1 MLLAEHNL
9 EDFLGNV
16 LRGVSKIVGCNS
28 TNLVVINESAREM
41 RVRIGATA
49 NDYPVL
55 AELESVLGQSFQGLS
70 VPLETAA
77 DGLIGQVWR
86 DGGLRET
93 SSLASLVGSAIPQ
106 AIIEQFEQR
115 AGDRRILVAP
125 TMGARRRYGVL
136 LFEKPGRRPYTRQQ
150 REVLLRYARRIGEI
164 LEDDVMG
171 ERARLAPDG
180 AAELGGVL
188 LDETGRLAGNTS
200 GDGQLGAAV
209 AQQLGEQVQAWLT
222 AGAAAPA
229 PAVVLADGRHISCQA
244 FSLAGR
250 QAALCRV
257 APAPDSGTASLETQ
271 LLQLTLGAPA
281 PALFLD
287 PDGSVTSTNRAAE
300 SLFGRPDGDLIGQ
313 PVDGLVWE
321 PAELS
326 RRLAE
331 QTLTPGAPAAEL
343 KATIRRPEGSL
354 RPVRIEAL
362 LLADDRDRAIGYLVL
377 LRPRGPESEAPGP
390 EQLVDQERLA
400 TMGEMAAQLAHEI
413 RSPLVAI
420 GATLDNLSR
429 RQDDARQ
436 QGTLAAVGRE
446 INRMDMILRK
456 YLAARDDVVF
466 AETPLDALLA
476 EVRRLLEGAWHE
488 ADKHITLETAPG
500 SSVHGD
506 HDTLKHV
513 FFNLVL
519 NALEASP
526 AGGTVELRS
535 ERGDGT
541 VTVWIADRGPGL
553 SVPADQC
560 LQPFFTTKSNGSGLG
575 LPVCA
580 KLIRSH
586 GGLLELDNRP
596 GGGCCVRVVL
606 PASRPGGDGG

>member
-1 MLLAEHNL
+1 MHPADHNL
-9 EDFLGNV
+9 EEFLGNV

-55 AELESVLGQSFQGLS
+55 AELESVLGQSFRGLS
-70 VPLETAA
+70 VPIEAAA
-77 DGLIGQVWR
+77 DGLIGQVWS
-86 DGGLRET
+86 DGALRET
-93 SSLASLVGSAIPQ
+93 SSLAALVGNAIPT

-150 REVLLRYARRIGEI
+150 REVLLRYARRIGAI

-180 AAELGGVL
+180 AAELGSVL
-188 LDETGRLAGNTS
+188 LDEAGRPAGSTS
-200 GDGQLGAAV
+200 GDDELGAAV
-209 AQQLGEQVQAWLT
+209 ASRLGERVRDWLA

-229 PAVVLADGRHISCQA
+229 PSGTLADGRRISCQA

-250 QAALCRV
+250 RAALCRV
-257 APAPDSGTASLETQ
+257 APTADAGTASLETQ

-287 PDGSVTSTNRAAE
+287 PDGGVTSTNRAAE
-300 SLFGRPDGDLIGQ
+300 TLFGRSDAELIGR
-313 PVDGLVWE
+313 PIDGLVWE

-326 RRLAE
+326 RRLAA
-331 QTLTPGAPAAEL
+331 QTLTPATPATAL
-343 KATIRRPEGSL
+343 KAVIRRPGGSL

-377 LRPRGPESEAPGP
+377 LRPTGPDAAAPGP

-420 GATLDNLSR
+420 GATLDNLCRQADGRQR
-429 RQDDARQ
+429 R
-436 QGTLAAVGRE
+436 TLDAVGRE

-466 AETPLDALLA
+466 ADTPLDALLA
-476 EVRRLLEGAWHE
+476 EVHRLLAGAWHE
-488 ADKHITLETAPG
+488 AGKHIALETAPG

-553 SVPADQC
+553 SVPADRC

-580 KLIRSH
+580 KLIRAH

-606 PASRPGGDGG
+606 PAGRLGGDGG